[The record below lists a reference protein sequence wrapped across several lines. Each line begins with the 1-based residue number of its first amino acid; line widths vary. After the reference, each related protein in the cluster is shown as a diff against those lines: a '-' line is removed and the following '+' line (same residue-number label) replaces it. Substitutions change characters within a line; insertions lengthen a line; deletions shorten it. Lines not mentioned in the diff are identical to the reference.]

1 MTGDGNMSLYDVQV
15 KVEKLKDGGD
25 YHYVATSPNLPGLLV
40 VGDTAEEVLL
50 LAPDVASALIASL
63 KASGDPLP
71 ESLRPISVTSFVS
84 HIAVPA

>member
-1 MTGDGNMSLYDVQV
+1 MSLYDIQI
-15 KVEKLKDGGD
+15 KIEKLEDGGD

-50 LAPDVASALIASL
+50 MAPDIASALIASL
-63 KASGDPLP
+63 KASGDSLP
-71 ESLRPISVTSFVS
+71 NSLRPISTSDFVS

>member
-1 MTGDGNMSLYDVQV
+1 MSLYDIQI
-15 KVEKLKDGGD
+15 KIEKLEDGGD

-50 LAPDVASALIASL
+50 MAPDIASALIASL
-63 KASGDPLP
+63 KASGDSLP
-71 ESLRPISVTSFVS
+71 NSLRPISTPDFVS

>member
-1 MTGDGNMSLYDVQV
+1 MMSLYDVQI
-15 KVEKLKDGGD
+15 KIEKLKDGGD

-40 VGDTAEEVLL
+40 VGDTAEEALS

-71 ESLRPISVTSFVS
+71 DTLRPISASAFIS

>member
-1 MTGDGNMSLYDVQV
+1 MSLYDLQI

-25 YHYVATSPNLPGLLV
+25 YHYVATSPDLPGLLV
-40 VGDTAEEVLL
+40 VGDTVEEVLT

-71 ESLRPISVTSFVS
+71 ESLRPISTLSFVS

>member
-1 MTGDGNMSLYDVQV
+1 MSLYDVQI
-15 KVEKLKDGGD
+15 KVEVLRDGGD
-25 YHYVATSPNLPGLLV
+25 YRYIASSPNLPGLLV

-71 ESLRPISVTSFVS
+71 DSLRSISVSPFVS

>member
-1 MTGDGNMSLYDVQV
+1 MSLYDIQI

-40 VGDTAEEVLL
+40 VGDTAEEVLPI
-50 LAPDVASALIASL
+50 APDVASALIASL

-71 ESLRPISVTSFVS
+71 DSLRPISASGFVA

>member
-1 MTGDGNMSLYDVQV
+1 MSLYDIQI
-15 KVEKLKDGGD
+15 KIEKLKDGGD
-25 YHYVATSPNLPGLLV
+25 YQYVATSPNLPGFLV
-40 VGDTAEEVLL
+40 VGDTAEEALS

-71 ESLRPISVTSFVS
+71 DTLHPISASAFIS

>member
-1 MTGDGNMSLYDVQV
+1 MEDAEMSLYDIQI

-40 VGDTAEEVLL
+40 VGHTAEEVLSL
-50 LAPDVASALIASL
+50 TPDVASALIASL

-71 ESLRPISVTSFVS
+71 DSLSPISASGFVA